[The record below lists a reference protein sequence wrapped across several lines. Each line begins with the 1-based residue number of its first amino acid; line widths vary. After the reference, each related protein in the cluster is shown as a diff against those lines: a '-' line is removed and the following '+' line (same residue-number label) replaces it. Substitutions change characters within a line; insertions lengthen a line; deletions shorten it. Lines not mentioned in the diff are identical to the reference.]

1 MRESTGVP
9 VGGGAAGSATGEAGR
24 RRLAPEWWLLG
35 LAILSVAFGPIE
47 LDTVTNGLPAH
58 PLIVHLPVVAIP
70 VAALAAIVLMIRP
83 AWLARWGVAAG
94 IAALLGMVGTFLAAG
109 SGEALQESLGAD
121 GDSHLI
127 EEHAEAA
134 ETLRLI
140 MFGFLIVFTVTLVV
154 WAARRGSL
162 VLPGPLGRLAEAPWV
177 GWALRVAVVALAVLC
192 LVMVVRVG
200 DLGAQSVWTGEGD
213 AASIASPVLPGSA

>member
-9 VGGGAAGSATGEAGR
+9 VSDAAAGGAARATGR

-35 LAILSVAFGPIE
+35 LAVLSVAFGPIE
-47 LDTVTNGLPAH
+47 IERVTGGLPAH

-70 VAALAAIVLMIRP
+70 VAALAAIALMIRP

-94 IAALLGMVGTFLAAG
+94 AVALLGMAGTFLAAG
-109 SGEALQESLGAD
+109 SGEALQESLGAE
-121 GDSHLI
+121 GDTHLI

-134 ETLRLI
+134 EALRLV
-140 MFGFLIVFTVTLVV
+140 MFGFLILFTVTLVV
-154 WAARRGSL
+154 WAARRGAL
-162 VLPGPLGRLAEAPWV
+162 TLPGPLAALAERPWV
-177 GWALRVAVVALAVLC
+177 GWVLRIAVAALAVLC

-213 AASIASPVLPGSA
+213 AASVAALLPGVV